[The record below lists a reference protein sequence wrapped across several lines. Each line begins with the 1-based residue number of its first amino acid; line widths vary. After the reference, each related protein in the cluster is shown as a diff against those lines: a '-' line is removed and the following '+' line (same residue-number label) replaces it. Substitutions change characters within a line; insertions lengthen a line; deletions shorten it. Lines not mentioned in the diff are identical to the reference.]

1 MIFMFAKLKSII
13 RICLRLLIYIPF
25 YILNHV
31 SFRSVLPKRIR
42 RKIDFLRTFLI
53 RLLGVKVGRNVF
65 ISKNFFT
72 TSFNNISFGNNG
84 TLGMNCQFYS
94 YGKGIS
100 IGDNFLI
107 GSNFVVHTSEHI
119 FEDSSKAIIEQGC
132 TYKPVIIGNNVYIG
146 SGVSIVSGVT
156 IEDNVIVGTGSVVT
170 KSLKGGA
177 IYAGNP
183 AKKIK
188 DFL

>member
-1 MIFMFAKLKSII
+1 MIYKILII
-13 RICLRLLIYIPF
+13 VKDIVIYIPF
-25 YILNHV
+25 FILNHI
-31 SFRSVLPKRIR
+31 SFRTILPKKYR
-42 RKIDFLRTFLI
+42 RKIDFLRTKFI
-53 RLLGVKVGRNVF
+53 ALLGAKIGKNVF

-72 TSFNNISFGNNG
+72 TNFKNISFGNNG

-94 YGKGIS
+94 YGEGIS

-119 FEDSSKAIIEQGC
+119 FKDTSKPIIEQGC
-132 TYKPVIIGNNVYIG
+132 AYKPVIIGNNVYIG
-146 SGVSIVSGVT
+146 SGVTVLSGVT
-156 IEDNVIVGTGSVVT
+156 IGDNIIVGTGSIVT
-170 KSLKGGA
+170 KNLDGGA

-188 DFL
+188 DLDI

>member
-1 MIFMFAKLKSII
+1 MKNKLI
-13 RICLRLLIYIPF
+13 RVIALLYNLFIYLPF
-25 YILNHV
+25 YILNHI
-31 SFRSVLPKRIR
+31 SFRAILPKNIR
-42 RKIDFLRTFLI
+42 RKIDFLRTKFI
-53 RLLGVKVGRNVF
+53 FLLGAKVGKNVF

-72 TSFNNISFGNNG
+72 TNFKNISFGNNG

-94 YGKGIS
+94 YGEGIT

-119 FEDSSKAIIEQGC
+119 FKDASKPIIEQGC
-132 TYKPVIIGNNVYIG
+132 AYKPVIIGNNVYIG
-146 SGVSIVSGVT
+146 SGVTVLSGVT
-156 IEDNVIVGTGSVVT
+156 IGDNIIVGTGSIVT
-170 KSLKGGA
+170 KNLDGGA

-188 DFL
+188 DLNT

>member
-1 MIFMFAKLKSII
+1 MKNKLIKII
-13 RICLRLLIYIPF
+13 LLIYSILLYVPF
-25 YILNHV
+25 YILNHI
-31 SFRSVLPKRIR
+31 SFRAILPKSYR
-42 RKIDFLRTFLI
+42 RKIDFFRTRFI
-53 RLLGVKVGRNVF
+53 ALLGAKIGKNVY

-72 TSFNNISFGNNG
+72 TDFKNISFGNNG

-100 IGDNFLI
+100 IGNNFLI

-132 TYKPVIIGNNVYIG
+132 RYKSVIIGNNVYIG

-177 IYAGNP
+177 IYVGNP

-188 DFL
+188 DLNA

>member
-1 MIFMFAKLKSII
+1 MIYKILII
-13 RICLRLLIYIPF
+13 VKDIVIYIPF
-25 YILNHV
+25 FILNHI
-31 SFRSVLPKRIR
+31 SFRAILPKNYR
-42 RKIDFLRTFLI
+42 RKIDFFRTKFI
-53 RLLGVKVGRNVF
+53 ALLGAKIGKNVY
-65 ISKNFFT
+65 ISKNFFST
-72 TSFNNISFGNNG
+72 DFKNISFGNNG

-188 DFL
+188 DLNT